1 MSDLPNAN
9 LVMRGFEAFAS
20 GDMETMTEILA
31 PDIKWHAAGNNILS
45 GDYEGLE
52 SVLALFGRV
61 GQETQGSFSNEVHAI
76 LADDEH
82 AVALVNTS
90 ATRGDKTLEGRGV
103 FVYHISGGRATEVWL
118 LTMDQAAADDFW
130 S

>member
-1 MSDLPNAN
+1 MSDHPNAK
-9 LVMRGFEAFAS
+9 LVMRGFEAFAN

-31 PDIKWHAAGNNILS
+31 PDIKWHSPGNNILS

-61 GQETQGSFSNEVHAI
+61 GQETQGSLSNEVHAV

-82 AVALVNTS
+82 AVALVNSS
-90 ATRGDKTLEGRGV
+90 ASRGDKTLESQGV
-103 FVYHISGGRATEVWL
+103 FVYHISGGQATEVWL
-118 LTMDQAAADDFW
+118 VTMDQAAADDFW